1 MKNFIRISIC
11 FLLLTGAGSCTDS
24 LDEKVYSYQNQDDF
38 YNNAQ
43 EATLALSG
51 VYSVLWDY
59 IYKDAYQVI
68 MGDLPGEVLHAGLI
82 RNEFDLF
89 AWTVSTPHFE
99 NFWIACYKGINRA
112 NSLLDRM
119 NPSIP
124 DATKNSIQGQAK
136 FLRALYYF
144 HLVRAFGGVPLHV
157 KATVDVN
164 SVSLPRSS
172 AAEVYAQIIA
182 DLKDAETLLG
192 AFNASNHSAGY
203 ATSGAAKALL
213 AKVYLQNKQWGDAA
227 AKAKEVMDMG
237 VYGLLNDYS
246 LIWEPENKNGV
257 EQIFSVQNGSSNNV
271 PGLGDNVYHWMA
283 LPKVL
288 VNNKQVEFA
297 IDGDMRAEGDTAL
310 FRKEPKTHRLW
321 HSVRTVMPY
330 YFPVGSYAM
339 VNDTVSLIRPYVIKF
354 FHPDLT
360 TKLLRSGVNTTIL
373 RYSDILLTYAEAIN
387 EQNGPNAEA
396 LDALNKVRRRARAA
410 GTAFQQPEAV
420 YPDITS
426 GLTQSQFRDVL
437 LLERAREFVGEG
449 ERRNDLNRHG
459 LLLQAA
465 AEQGATKLKNGYVL
479 YPIPNVQIGLNPLLQ
494 QNPDY

>member
-1 MKNFIRISIC
+1 MKNFIRISFC
-11 FLLLTGAGSCTDS
+11 FLFLTVAGSCTDS
-24 LDEKVYSYQNQDDF
+24 LDEKIFSNQNQDDF
-38 YNNAQ
+38 YKNAE

-51 VYSVLWDY
+51 VYGVLWDY

-89 AWTVSTPHFE
+89 AWTVSTSNFD

-112 NSLLDRM
+112 NSLIDKM

-124 DATKNSIQGQAK
+124 ATSKNSIQGQAK

-144 HLVRAFGGVPLHV
+144 HLVKAFGGVPLHI
-157 KATVDVN
+157 KATVDFN

-172 AAEVYAQIIA
+172 VAEVYAQIIT
-182 DLKDAETLLG
+182 DLKEAETLLG
-192 AFNASNHSAGY
+192 TFSASNHSAGY

-213 AKVYLQNKQWGDAA
+213 AKVYLQNKQWSDAST
-227 AKAKEVMDMG
+227 KAKEVMDLG
-237 VYGLLNDYS
+237 VYGLFADYS
-246 LIWEPENKNGV
+246 LIWKPENKNGI
-257 EQIFSVQNGSSNNV
+257 EQIFSVQNGSSNNI
-271 PGLGDNVYHWMA
+271 PGMGDNTYRFMG
-283 LPKVL
+283 LPKVI

-297 IDGDMRAEGDTAL
+297 IDGDIKAEGDTAL
-310 FRKEPKTHRLW
+310 FRREPKTYRLW
-321 HSVRTVMPY
+321 NSVRTVMPY
-330 YFPVGSYAM
+330 YFPVSSFAK
-339 VNDTVSLIRPYVIKF
+339 VNDTVSLIRPYIVKF
-354 FHPDLT
+354 FHPDLN

-387 EQNGPNAEA
+387 EQGGPNAEA
-396 LDALNKVRRRARAA
+396 LEALNKVRRRARAV
-410 GTAFQQPEAV
+410 GTAFQQPEAL

-426 GLTQSQFRDVL
+426 AVSQQEFREIL

-449 ERRNDLNRHG
+449 ERRNDLNRHDR
-459 LLLQAA
+459 LLKAA
-465 AEQGATKLKNGYVL
+465 ADQGATKIKNGYVL
-479 YPIPNVQIGLNPLLQ
+479 YPIPNVQVGLNPLLQ